1 MTMIHREGIRFG
13 IERKVGRALGR
24 QWIEGSVFSENEIPR
39 LFERY
44 AVRLGPRPYM
54 SEGRRRCM
62 QGEDPQPE
70 WRKQERNFI

>member
-39 LFERY
+39 LFERFWKDPKSLKTVRSQIRAS
-44 AVRLGPRPYM
+44 AVH
-54 SEGRRRCM
+54 E
-62 QGEDPQPE
+62 
-70 WRKQERNFI
+70 